1 MPQTQWRAKPVG
13 MAISGLF
20 ALVRCVSL
28 LMKNMRFDISLLVS
42 ASIPSAVVTKQEGD
56 LKMALPQM
64 TDEQRAK
71 ALKKAKETRRKRA
84 EVREKI
90 KLGKL
95 TAKKVLAKRSDPI
108 YGKIKVSQFIESFP
122 GYGKAKAE
130 KLMTEIGI
138 AEGRRLSGL
147 GEKQVAALIEAL
159 D

>member
-1 MPQTQWRAKPVG
+1 
-13 MAISGLF
+13 
-20 ALVRCVSL
+20 
-28 LMKNMRFDISLLVS
+28 
-42 ASIPSAVVTKQEGD
+42 
-56 LKMALPQM
+56 MALPQM
-64 TDEQRAK
+64 TEEQRAA
-71 ALKKAKETRRKRA
+71 ALEKAKETRRKRA

-90 KLGKL
+90 KDGKL
-95 TAKKVLAKRSDPI
+95 TAKKALAKRDDPI

-130 KLMTEIGI
+130 KLMAEIGI

>member
-1 MPQTQWRAKPVG
+1 
-13 MAISGLF
+13 
-20 ALVRCVSL
+20 
-28 LMKNMRFDISLLVS
+28 
-42 ASIPSAVVTKQEGD
+42 
-56 LKMALPQM
+56 MALPQM

-84 EVREKI
+84 EVRTKI

-95 TAKKVLAKRSDPI
+95 TAKKALDKRSDPI

>member
-1 MPQTQWRAKPVG
+1 
-13 MAISGLF
+13 
-20 ALVRCVSL
+20 
-28 LMKNMRFDISLLVS
+28 
-42 ASIPSAVVTKQEGD
+42 
-56 LKMALPQM
+56 MALPQM
-64 TDEQRAK
+64 TEEQRAQ
-71 ALKKAKETRRKRA
+71 ALEKAKETRRKRA

-90 KLGKL
+90 KDGKL
-95 TAKKVLAKRSDPI
+95 TAKKALSKRSDPI

-130 KLMTEIGI
+130 KLMDEIGI

>member
-1 MPQTQWRAKPVG
+1 
-13 MAISGLF
+13 
-20 ALVRCVSL
+20 
-28 LMKNMRFDISLLVS
+28 
-42 ASIPSAVVTKQEGD
+42 
-56 LKMALPQM
+56 MALPQM
-64 TDEQRAK
+64 TAEQRAA
-71 ALKKAKETRRKRA
+71 ALEKAKETRRKRA

-90 KLGKL
+90 KAGKL
-95 TAKKVLAKRSDPI
+95 TAKKALAKRNDPI

>member
-1 MPQTQWRAKPVG
+1 
-13 MAISGLF
+13 
-20 ALVRCVSL
+20 
-28 LMKNMRFDISLLVS
+28 
-42 ASIPSAVVTKQEGD
+42 
-56 LKMALPQM
+56 MALPQM
-64 TDEQRAK
+64 TEEQRAA
-71 ALKKAKETRRKRA
+71 ALEKAKETRRKRA

-90 KLGKL
+90 KTGKL
-95 TAKKVLAKRSDPI
+95 TAKKALAKRDDPI

-130 KLMTEIGI
+130 KLMAEIGI

>member
-1 MPQTQWRAKPVG
+1 
-13 MAISGLF
+13 
-20 ALVRCVSL
+20 
-28 LMKNMRFDISLLVS
+28 
-42 ASIPSAVVTKQEGD
+42 
-56 LKMALPQM
+56 MALPQM
-64 TDEQRAK
+64 TVEQRAK
-71 ALKKAKETRRKRA
+71 ALEKAKETRRKRA

-95 TAKKVLAKRSDPI
+95 TAKKALAKRDDPI
-108 YGKIKVSQFIESFP
+108 YGKIKVAQFIESFP

>member
-1 MPQTQWRAKPVG
+1 
-13 MAISGLF
+13 
-20 ALVRCVSL
+20 
-28 LMKNMRFDISLLVS
+28 
-42 ASIPSAVVTKQEGD
+42 
-56 LKMALPQM
+56 MALPQM

-95 TAKKVLAKRSDPI
+95 TAKKALAKRSDPI

-130 KLMTEIGI
+130 KLMAEIGI

>member
-1 MPQTQWRAKPVG
+1 
-13 MAISGLF
+13 
-20 ALVRCVSL
+20 
-28 LMKNMRFDISLLVS
+28 
-42 ASIPSAVVTKQEGD
+42 
-56 LKMALPQM
+56 MALPQM

-95 TAKKVLAKRSDPI
+95 TAKKALAKRSDPI

-122 GYGKAKAE
+122 GYGKAKGE
-130 KLMTEIGI
+130 KLMAEIGI